1 MIILAGVDYT
11 VGPFTPTTI
20 VFTPGESTFH
30 IPFTIIDDLIAES
43 NETFS
48 LNLFNT
54 ATYRIAPFNTATVN
68 IINDDGM

>member
-1 MIILAGVDYT
+1 MDYT

-30 IPFTIIDDLIAES
+30 IPFTVIDDLIAES
-43 NETFS
+43 NETF
-48 LNLFNT
+48 LLKLVNT
-54 ATYRIAPFNTATVN
+54 ATYRVAPINTATVT